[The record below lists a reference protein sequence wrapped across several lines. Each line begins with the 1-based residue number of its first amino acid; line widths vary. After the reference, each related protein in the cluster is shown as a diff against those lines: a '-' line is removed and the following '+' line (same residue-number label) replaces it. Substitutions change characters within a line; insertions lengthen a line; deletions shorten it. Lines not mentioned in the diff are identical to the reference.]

1 MTTNPSRKSNLPAM
15 FRGFTLIELLVVIAI
30 IAILAAMLLPALA
43 KAKEK
48 AHRAEC
54 VSNMRQWGLGCIMY
68 ATDYDDRFPTTQAG
82 GNPINVING
91 GYYTRWIGVW
101 TAAGYKV
108 PQNWTQLYGKFDSLG
123 LLYPQKLVGDG
134 KVYYCPALNAK
145 KSPLG
150 SMNYS
155 PLLTTD
161 SPATDSLGGGG
172 GNVRG
177 SYVYNPWVVNHKG
190 NNNNTDHLRIYQK
203 SSQLTK
209 RKVFGMDYVDGSS
222 WTTGGDVL
230 VNGRDFAHS
239 YSKGWNVLFSDSSV
253 EFKRISGVTKS
264 AYMSSGFT
272 PPAAGSP
279 NYDINLICELAKV
292 AFE

>member
-1 MTTNPSRKSNLPAM
+1 
-15 FRGFTLIELLVVIAI
+15 
-30 IAILAAMLLPALA
+30 
-43 KAKEK
+43 
-48 AHRAEC
+48 
-54 VSNMRQWGLGCIMY
+54 MY
-68 ATDYDDRFPTTQAG
+68 AADYNDYFPTTQAG

-101 TAAGYKV
+101 SASGYKV
-108 PQNWTQLYGKFDSLG
+108 PQSWVQPLGTFDSLG

-134 KVYYCPALNAK
+134 KVYYCPSLNAK

-161 SPATDSLGGGG
+161 TPATDPLGSGG
-172 GNVRG
+172 GNVRS
-177 SYVYNPWVVNHKG
+177 SYIYNFRVVNPKG
-190 NNNNTDHLRIYQK
+190 ANNNVDHVRIYQK
-203 SSQLTK
+203 SNQVLK

-239 YSKGWNVLFSDSSV
+239 YSKGWNVLFSDGSV
-253 EFKRISGVTKS
+253 EFKKVNAVTKQ
-264 AYMSSGFT
+264 AYLSSGFT
-272 PPAAGSP
+272 PPAPGAP
-279 NYDINLICELAKV
+279 NYDINLLCELASV